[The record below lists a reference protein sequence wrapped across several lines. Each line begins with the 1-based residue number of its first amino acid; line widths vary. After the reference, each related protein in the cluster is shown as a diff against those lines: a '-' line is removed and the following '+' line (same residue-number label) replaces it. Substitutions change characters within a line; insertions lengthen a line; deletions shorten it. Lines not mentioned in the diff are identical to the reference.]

1 MKLSRLYG
9 MEIES
14 KDKKIRGHI
23 LGITCVNNAIDGY
36 ICCNER
42 QKEFFA
48 KGENCTLNKGVMRF
62 NETGKRG
69 ENSAILRLNRA
80 VFAKNGKFVGVL
92 QDCTVQGNNIT
103 SATVSRRRIP
113 FKRIIVG
120 DVFILDDENAG
131 AEIAAKDMFIDA
143 LTRR

>member
-9 MEIES
+9 MQIES
-14 KDKKIRGHI
+14 KDKKIRGYI
-23 LGITCVNNAIDGY
+23 LGITCVNDTIDGY

-48 KGENCTLNKGVMRF
+48 KGENCSLRKGVLRF
-62 NETGKRG
+62 GETGKRG
-69 ENSAILRLNRA
+69 ENSAVLRLNRA
-80 VFAKNGKFVGVL
+80 VFAKNGKFCGNL
-92 QDCTVQGNNIT
+92 QDCDVRGNNIV
-103 SATVSRRRIP
+103 SATVSKRKIP

-120 DVFILDDENAG
+120 DVFILDDNNTG

-143 LTRR
+143 LCRQ